1 MKTFTLALI
10 ALSALGGCA
19 VFEGAWDSQAVR
31 DCREETAPDARR
43 DCLDR
48 ADDVARNRDRPQ
60 N

>member
-1 MKTFTLALI
+1 MKSLAVALLALTML
-10 ALSALGGCA
+10 AGCA
-19 VFEGAWDSQAVR
+19 VFDGVWDSQAVR

-48 ADDVARNRDRPQ
+48 ADDVARERDRAQ